1 MRLESNKI
9 LVCALCIVCLMSCN
23 KQNKNDKMA
32 SNTQHME
39 KSINFLVG
47 TYTSGSSEG
56 IYSVGFNPETGEL
69 KGPSLVTVSENP
81 SFLALSEDGN
91 HVYAVNEN
99 IEGGISAYKW
109 NDNCTKLLL
118 QNKVSSG
125 GKHPCYVTV
134 NDNLLAAANYSS
146 GNFCVYELKNG
157 TMDGEPVIINHEG
170 SSVIK
175 PNQDEPHAHCA
186 EFSAD
191 EKFLYVADLGID
203 QIVGYPVDKEHGLGE
218 KYNYIAIEGNIG
230 SGKTS
235 LAKKIGDDYN
245 AKLVLERFADN
256 PFLPKFYEDED
267 RYAFPLEMSF
277 LADRY
282 HQLSDD
288 LAQFDL
294 FKNFIVSDYFIFK
307 SLIFAQITLSN
318 EEYNL
323 YRKMFDIM
331 YKEITKPDVYVFLYQ
346 NTDRLIENIKIRG
359 RAYEQNIKP
368 DYLDKIHKGYLSFIK
383 SKEELNPLIIDV
395 SQLDFVHNDQDYQSI
410 LKQILEFNPT
420 K

>member
-1 MRLESNKI
+1 MKIVRTTYLSLGTNLGNKLSN
-9 LVCALCIVCLMSCN
+9 LQCAI
-23 KQNKNDKMA
+23 D
-32 SNTQHME
+32 E
-39 KSINFLVG
+39 INH
-47 TYTSGSSEG
+47 
-56 IYSVGFNPETGEL
+56 SVGHVKKISSIYKTKAWGFQGDDFYNICLEVSSSLSPENMIQKVLQIENKLGRSRAKEKGYNNRVIDIDILLFDDEIIFYNDL
-69 KGPSLVTVSENP
+69 KVPHPEMLKRKFVLVPLTEIAPNVIHPIVKKTILICLQNCTDSESIEKIQEKLVRPISLV
-81 SFLALSEDGN
+81 
-91 HVYAVNEN
+91 
-99 IEGGISAYKW
+99 
-109 NDNCTKLLL
+109 
-118 QNKVSSG
+118 
-125 GKHPCYVTV
+125 
-134 NDNLLAAANYSS
+134 
-146 GNFCVYELKNG
+146 
-157 TMDGEPVIINHEG
+157 
-170 SSVIK
+170 
-175 PNQDEPHAHCA
+175 
-186 EFSAD
+186 
-191 EKFLYVADLGID
+191 
-203 QIVGYPVDKEHGLGE
+203 E

-256 PFLPKFYEDED
+256 PFLPKFYADED

-282 HQLSDD
+282 HQLTDD

-307 SLIFAQITLSN
+307 SLIFAQITLSK

-331 YKEITKPDVYVFLYQ
+331 YKEIAKPDVYVFLYQ

-359 RAYEQNIKP
+359 REYEQNIQP

-395 SQLDFVHNDQDYQSI
+395 SELDFVQNDSDYQTI
-410 LKQILEFNPT
+410 LKQILDF
-420 K
+420 KQQK